1 MAGPVM
7 TIWMPKETSLSLMT
21 MKSKLKKMQQ
31 RQILVYEVVKCWVTG
46 DRAEIDV
53 EDIERERVEELR
65 YLMELSGQN

>member
-1 MAGPVM
+1 
-7 TIWMPKETSLSLMT
+7 
-21 MKSKLKKMQQ
+21 MQQ